1 MEAQQVS
8 EVSEVSEVGHSEGHG
23 SGEGHSEGH
32 GNDTRRQHGNR
43 NRSNRTRASMQV
55 PVLAEYIG
63 VVIGSKGA
71 MINKIQDT
79 TGTRI
84 SHREPNMEEG
94 HQSNIFHITGD
105 PTGVKRA
112 SNWIIGILKNTYNGQ
127 NEGSADQTE

>member
-8 EVSEVSEVGHSEGHG
+8 QTSEGAGHS
-23 SGEGHSEGH
+23 EGHSEGH
-32 GNDTRRQHGNR
+32 GNDNRRQHGNK

-105 PTGVKRA
+105 PAGVKRA

-127 NEGSADQTE
+127 NEGSSVHTEENTTS

>member
-8 EVSEVSEVGHSEGHG
+8 QVSQVSQESEVGHDGA
-23 SGEGHSEGH
+23 GEGQ
-32 GNDTRRQHGNR
+32 GNDTRRQNR
-43 NRSNRTRASMQV
+43 NRSTRTRASMQV

-63 VVIGSKGA
+63 VGIGSKGA

-105 PTGVKRA
+105 PVGVKRA

-127 NEGSADQTE
+127 NEGNTDHSEENTTA